1 MRYLLLC
8 CFLPLYTFAQW
19 PVGLKYGNES
29 KTYEALIE
37 QYQALDKQHSK
48 AALFTIGT
56 TDVGKPLH
64 AFIIDR
70 DENFSPVQLK
80 IRKKPV
86 LFINNGIH
94 PGEPC
99 GIDASLMLAEQM
111 LAGNIPIPNAQ
122 IIIIP
127 VFNVGGML
135 NRSCCSRANQEGPA
149 DYGFRGNA
157 KNLDLNRDFVK
168 NDAQNTVWLMKFI
181 TERDPDV
188 FIDTHTSNGAD
199 YQYVMTLIQSQID
212 KMEPSVAALQNDELS
227 PFLYNQMQ
235 SQGYPMVP
243 YVHSIKRTPDDGI
256 MDYLDSP
263 RYSTGFTS
271 FRNTLSFVS
280 ETHMWKPFEERVKS
294 TYLLLYDA
302 AIWMESNAAVLINT
316 RKKAH
321 NAIKSTSLVA
331 IDWKLDTTLVDTIN
345 FKGYQANMSTSKL
358 SGLEKLSYDRN
369 SPYSK
374 NIPYYHHYKVT
385 NSTNLPKYYIIPQA
399 WQQVVEKLE
408 TAGVHVVKLK
418 SDLALNVS
426 QTFIT
431 DYKTIDRPYEG
442 HYLHYDTKTIKKTGE
457 VLLYAGD
464 YVVETNQLTNYFI
477 GNVLC
482 AEGIDSYFNW
492 GFFDATLQQ
501 KEWFSDYVFE
511 EKAQDI
517 LNANPGLKTTLDKA
531 IKKDTVLANSHWK
544 QLEFIYQQS
553 AYYENT
559 VNRYPVFEYNKSL
572 IGLLK

>member
-1 MRYLLLC
+1 MRHLLLLC
-8 CFLPLYTFAQW
+8 LLPLQTIAQW
-19 PVGLKYGNES
+19 PANVNYGNDS

-37 QYQALDKQHSK
+37 QYQTLAKRHSK
-48 AALFTIGT
+48 AALFTIGI
-56 TDVGKPLH
+56 TDIGKPLH

-70 DENFSPVQLK
+70 DGNFGPTELK
-80 IRKKPV
+80 NRKKPV

-99 GIDASLMLAEQM
+99 GIDASLLLAEQM
-111 LAGNIPIPNAQ
+111 LLGNIPIPNAQ

-135 NRSCCSRANQEGPA
+135 NRSCCSRANQEGPTQ
-149 DYGFRGNA
+149 YGFRGNA
-157 KNLDLNRDFVK
+157 QNLDLNRDFVK
-168 NDAQNTVWLMKFI
+168 NDAQNTVWLMRFI
-181 TERDPDV
+181 AERDPDV

-212 KMEPSVAALQNDELS
+212 KLEPGIASLQNENLT
-227 PFLYNQMQ
+227 PFLYQQMNA
-235 SQGYPMVP
+235 QGYPMAP
-243 YVHSIKRTPDDGI
+243 YVHSVKRTPDHGI

-263 RYSTGFTS
+263 RYSTGYTA

-302 AIWMESNAAVLINT
+302 ATWMEKNSTLLINS
-316 RKKAH
+316 RQQAH
-321 NAIKSTSLVA
+321 NKVKNTTEVA
-331 IDWKLDTTLVDTIN
+331 INWSLDTSKVDSFI
-345 FKGYQANMSTSKL
+345 FRGYEAKMVTSEL
-358 SGLEKLSYDRN
+358 SGLDRLQYN
-369 SPYSK
+369 RKSPYSR
-374 NIPYYHHYKVT
+374 NIPYYHHYKTT
-385 NSTNLPKYYIIPQA
+385 NTTTLPKYYIIPQA
-399 WQQVVEKLE
+399 WKSVVDKL
-408 TAGVHVVKLK
+408 TNAGVK
-418 SDLALNVS
+418 VS
-426 QTFIT
+426 QLKKEVDLKVWQTYID
-431 DYKTIDRPYEG
+431 DYKTISKPYEG
-442 HYLHYDTKTIKKTGE
+442 HYLHYDTKTSKIENE
-457 VLLYAGD
+457 VRFYSED

-482 AEGIDSYFNW
+482 AEGVDSYFNW
-492 GFFDATLQQ
+492 GFFDAVLQQ

-511 EKAQDI
+511 EKAIAI
-517 LNANPGLKTTLDKA
+517 LNANPGLKTELDKA
-531 IKKDTVLANSHWK
+531 IKQDSVLANSHWK
-544 QLEFIYQQS
+544 QLEFVYKQS

>member
-1 MRYLLLC
+1 MRYLLLFC
-8 CFLPLYTFAQW
+8 LLPLQTIAQW
-19 PVGLKYGNES
+19 PVGVKYGNES

-37 QYQALDKQHSK
+37 QYQALDKQYGK

-70 DENFSPVQLK
+70 DGNFGPSELK
-80 IRKKPV
+80 NRKKPV

-149 DYGFRGNA
+149 EYGFRGNA
-157 KNLDLNRDFVK
+157 QNLDLNRDFVK
-168 NDAQNTVWLMKFI
+168 NDAQNTIWLMRFI
-181 TERDPDV
+181 AERDPDV

-212 KMEPSVAALQNDELS
+212 KLEPGIAALQNENLT
-227 PFLYNQMQ
+227 PFLYQQMNA
-235 SQGYPMVP
+235 QGYPMAP
-243 YVHSIKRTPDDGI
+243 YVHTVKRTPDDGI

-263 RYSTGFTS
+263 RYSTGFAAS
-271 FRNTLSFVS
+271 RNTLSFVS

-302 AIWMESNAAVLINT
+302 ATWMEQNSALLINT
-316 RKKAH
+316 RQQAH
-321 NAIKSTSLVA
+321 NKVKNTTEVA
-331 IDWKLDTTLVDTIN
+331 INWSLDTTKVDSFN
-345 FKGYQANMSTSKL
+345 FQGYEANFITSEL
-358 SGLEKLSYDRN
+358 SGLERLQYNRKA
-369 SPYSK
+369 PYSK
-374 NIPYYHHYKVT
+374 NILYYHHYKTT
-385 NSTNLPKYYIIPQA
+385 NTTTLPKYYIIPQA

-418 SDLALNVS
+418 SDLTLNVS

-431 DYKTIDRPYEG
+431 DYNTIDKPYEG

-482 AEGIDSYFNW
+482 AEGVDSYFNW
-492 GFFDATLQQ
+492 GFFDSVLQQ
-501 KEWFSDYVFE
+501 KEWFSAYVFE
-511 EKAQDI
+511 EKALDI
-517 LNANPGLKTTLDKA
+517 LKANPGLKTALDKA

-544 QLEFIYQQS
+544 QLEFVYQQS

-572 IGLLK
+572 MGLLK